1 MSGNSGAWGL
11 AMWKDGKDG
20 VIAPAQEQGISLSG
34 GDAIDPFLPTVPVGF
49 LTLPPDGLG
58 VPPVRNSDVVFA
70 QRDGVVQ
77 FADYYEPRILTFQVD
92 VPNEGCPACPSA
104 RQMVSRL
111 TQEWSR
117 NCSGATLII
126 FSDCHDPDATSE
138 EKVYL
143 GPYAVHGRPRGA
155 EVTWRRS
162 DVGGASVLLRF
173 DAKDARLILP
183 DDLTPGTLWDL
194 DQVQTIEADE
204 QNLIPDPDLSAFTM
218 TENGATVDDSYVL
231 EGGPSGP
238 DGGPF
243 FRRVVTALPVSSPMT
258 GVLSGSGTSGIPVTA
273 GLTYS
278 WAWWARK
285 IPGGGIPQTR
295 MDYTWYTAAGAVV
308 SVHNGAGQAVTDDWA
323 RYSQVAALA
332 PPTAAFVQPRLV
344 WTGIPGSVP
353 YTLDLA
359 QAWMNEGATATAPE
373 TVEVIGTLCAYPTI
387 TLFPGL
393 TAPIVVTYGNHQFT
407 YTEDVISPIGIDTQ
421 YGRAADGFDDV
432 TANLEGDF
440 SSPLEPGVHDVTVQT
455 GNPADTGIVNFVWQN
470 AVVSG

>member
-11 AMWKDGKDG
+11 AMWKDGKDE

-34 GDAIDPFLPTVPVGF
+34 GDAIDSFLPTVPVGF

-173 DAKDARLILP
+173 DAADARLILP
-183 DDLTPGTLWDL
+183 DDLTPGTFWDL
-194 DQVQTIEADE
+194 DQVQTIDADE
-204 QNLIPDPDLSAFTM
+204 QNLADDPDLSGATM
-218 TENGATVDDSYVL
+218 TLNGATVDDSFFL

-243 FRRVVTALPVSSPMT
+243 FRRHIIAPNTTSPMAMALT
-258 GVLSGSGTSGIPVTA
+258 GTGTSGQPVDP
-273 GLTYS
+273 GDVFS
-278 WAWWARK
+278 VAWWARK
-285 IPGGGIPQTR
+285 TPGGPAPR
-295 MDYTWYTAAGAVV
+295 LDWTWYTAAGAVI
-308 SVHNGAGQAVTDDWA
+308 SNHNGAAPSVGTAWQRVM
-323 RYSQVAALA
+323 QENIVAPALA
-332 PPTAAFVQPRLV
+332 EFVQWRLV
-344 WTGIPGSVP
+344 WTGTAVADQD
-353 YTLDLA
+353 LDFA
-359 QAWMNEGATATAPE
+359 QVWINEGATVTAPE

-393 TAPIVVTYGNHQFT
+393 TAPVVVTYGNHQFT
-407 YTEDVISPIGIDTQ
+407 YTEDVISPIDIDTQ

-455 GNPADTGIVNFVWQN
+455 GDVTDTGFVNFVWQN